1 MNTDKKV
8 TGPFNLG
15 NPVEYSIIEI
25 ANLILKMTN
34 SKSKLSFEKLPQDD
48 PQKRKPN
55 ISLAKKHLLWEPK
68 IKLKDGLKSTIKY
81 FKRTLL

>member
-1 MNTDKKV
+1 MNTDKEI

-34 SKSKLSFEKLPQDD
+34 SKSKLSFEKLP
-48 PQKRKPN
+48 KMILKKKTN
-55 ISLAKKHLLWEPK
+55 INLARKHLLLEP
-68 IKLKDGLKSTIKY
+68 GLN
-81 FKRTLL
+81 

>member
-1 MNTDKKV
+1 MNTDKEI

-48 PQKRKPN
+48 PQKRRPN
-55 ISLAKKHLLWEPK
+55 ISLARKYLHWEPK
-68 IKLKDGLKSTIKY
+68 IELEDGLKSTIKY
-81 FKRTLL
+81 FKRTIL